1 MNISTLRRQAFAAVI
16 AGSLVLAACGDDD
29 DDDAATTEAPAADRG
44 AGGDRGAGR
53 RPRTM
58 AEPTTDGTT
67 AADDRRRGRHPSGGD
82 VELAGGEVFVTG
94 SSTVEP
100 ISIRV
105 GELAVELSGGEL
117 AVTVEGPG
125 TGDGFATFCEGGADI
140 TDASR
145 PINDEEIAACEAAG
159 VEYVELEVAIDGLT
173 VATNPANEAITCL
186 DVPALYALVGP
197 ESEGT
202 ANWSDNTELA
212 TEVGSAY
219 ADAFP
224 DAPLDISGPGEE
236 SGTYDTFVEFAI
248 ADLAE
253 ERGQDEATRA
263 DYASSPNDNLI
274 VEGIESSESS
284 LGWVGFAFYQA
295 EQDRM
300 KAIEIDAGD
309 GCVAPTPETI
319 ADGTYPFSR
328 TPVHLRQHRQRR
340 RATRPWPRSSTC
352 TCRDEGLGHGRR
364 GRLRRPARRPHRRPR
379 SQPGQGA
386 EPTPILRLVAGR
398 RPPGRPATIRSRRR
412 L

>member
-1 MNISTLRRQAFAAVI
+1 M
-16 AGSLVLAACGDDD
+16 
-29 DDDAATTEAPAADRG
+29 
-44 AGGDRGAGR
+44 
-53 RPRTM
+53 
-58 AEPTTDGTT
+58 
-67 AADDRRRGRHPSGGD
+67 
-82 VELAGGEVFVTG
+82 FVTG

-105 GELAVELSGGEL
+105 SELAEELSGGEL
-117 AVTVEGPG
+117 LATVEGPG
-125 TGDGFATFCEGGADI
+125 TGDGFATFCAGDADI
-140 TDASR
+140 SDASR
-145 PINDEEIAACEAAG
+145 PINDEEIAACEDNG
-159 VEYVELEVAIDGLT
+159 VEFVELEVAIDGLT
-173 VATNPANEAITCL
+173 VATSPANDAVTCL

-219 ADAFP
+219 ADTFP

-274 VEGIESSESS
+274 VDGIESSESS
-284 LGWVGFAFYQA
+284 LGWIGFAFYNA
-295 EQDRM
+295 EQERM

-319 ADGTYPFSR
+319 ADGSYPFSR
-328 TPVHLRQHRQRR
+328 SLFIYVNKAN
-340 RATRPWPRSSTC
+340 ATDNPAVASFVDLYLS
-352 TCRDEGLGHGRR
+352 EQGL
-364 GRLRRPARRPHRRPR
+364 A
-379 SQPGQGA
+379 
-386 EPTPILRLVAGR
+386 TVADAGYVDLPEDR
-398 RPPGRPATIRSRRR
+398 IQATISAWEGR
-412 L
+412 